1 MSINRE
7 AIHTGI
13 YALLQVML
21 EAGTITT
28 LTRKLRHP
36 NDVQP
41 EEMPYVCMVA
51 KSQQRTQQQQHTPA
65 KYLLPIELYVY
76 VARKGSDE
84 EAATI
89 LNQTLDAIDRA
100 LERPH
105 NHPMQNLDIPGVIRA
120 AVEGEITTDEGTLGD
135 IAVAVVPIEVLA
147 AG

>member
-7 AIHTGI
+7 AIHSAI
-13 YALLQVML
+13 FELLRPL
-21 EAGTITT
+21 HDAGTIKT
-28 LTRKLRHP
+28 LTRQLQSFT
-36 NDVQP
+36 DVPP
-41 EEMPYVCMVA
+41 EDMPYICMVGRN
-51 KSQQRTQQQQHTPA
+51 QRRTQQQHTPA
-65 KYLLPIELYVY
+65 KYSLPVELYVY

-84 EAATI
+84 VAATL

-105 NHPMQNLDIPGVIRA
+105 NHPVQDLGVGGVIRA
-120 AVEGEITTDEGTLGD
+120 WVEGEITTDEGTLGD